1 MFNRLSL
8 WTVWAVVAIGL
19 FLPFLSHAQNPAS
32 PPGNRT
38 YTVGFAQ
45 DHMANDWRAAQVRD
59 VKRALEKHPNIRF
72 VFTDAN
78 GNTAQQIVD
87 IENLAAQNVDVL
99 ITSPRDSAIM
109 TPVLSKIYRSGIPV
123 VLLSRMVEGKD
134 FTTFI
139 GASNIDIAT
148 KAAHYLGKRLNGK
161 GRILI
166 LQHIP
171 TSTPGRDRTNGFLD
185 AIKNYPGIEIAAIK
199 RADSLR
205 NLAVKRV
212 EEALNEGLQFDAI
225 YAQSDSMASGARLA
239 LMKAGI
245 DPATVPTIGIDYI
258 AEARDAIISGQQDAS
273 FTYPT
278 FGTAGA
284 ETAVKLLMGEAVPKI
299 ITVESKLITGDNA
312 EEIEPI
318 F

>member
-8 WTVWAVVAIGL
+8 WAVWAVVAIGL
-19 FLPFLSHAQNPAS
+19 FLPFSGHAQAPAS
-32 PPGNRT
+32 PPDNRT

-109 TPVLSKIYRSGIPV
+109 TPVVSKIYRSGIPV

-148 KAAHYLGKRLNGK
+148 KAAHYFGKRLNGK

-284 ETAVKLLMGEAVPKI
+284 ETAVKILMGEAVPKI
-299 ITVESKLITGDNA
+299 ITVESKLVTGDNA